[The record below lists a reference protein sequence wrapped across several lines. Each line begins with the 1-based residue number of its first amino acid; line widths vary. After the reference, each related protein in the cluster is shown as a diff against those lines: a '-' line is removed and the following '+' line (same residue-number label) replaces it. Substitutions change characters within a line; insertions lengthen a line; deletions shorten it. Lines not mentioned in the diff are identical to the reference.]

1 MIRAFMRSPLPN
13 SLAIVVLIALIV
25 SWVTS
30 LVLAMRDRPVDTE
43 KGRYDWLLVVF
54 SLLGFPAMVDLL
66 QTSGIALFFAGLV
79 FVVFVANLIMPI
91 LKITRQSSSVFV
103 RDWYKWCILIS
114 AIGGLAI
121 VSYLT
126 FVDARGGPVACGPSG
141 GCDTVQHSKYSVLF
155 GVLKV
160 GYLGLVGY
168 VGILAAWL
176 MWQFG
181 PQSLKKLSVLA
192 LWGMCVF
199 GVLFSIYLTSLEPF
213 VIGATCMWCI
223 SSAVL
228 QAVLLLAST
237 PAAQQALSPGDD
249 EDELEAEMGEA

>member
-1 MIRAFMRSPLPN
+1 MIHAFMKDPLPN
-13 SLAIVVLIALIV
+13 SLAIVVWIALIV
-25 SWVTS
+25 AWVMS
-30 LVLAMRDRPVDTE
+30 LILALREKPIDTE
-43 KGRYDWLLVVF
+43 KGSYTWLLSAFAV
-54 SLLGFPAMVDLL
+54 LGIPAFIDLL
-66 QTSGIALFFAGLV
+66 QTSGIALGFAAVLALV
-79 FVVFVANLIMPI
+79 FLANIVAPI
-91 LKITRQSSSVFV
+91 LKATGSSPSPLV

-114 AIGGLAI
+114 AVGVLAI

-126 FVDARGGPVACGPSG
+126 FVEARGGPVACGPSG

-160 GYLGLVGY
+160 GYLGLLGY

-176 MWQFG
+176 AWQFG

-199 GVLFSIYLTSLEPF
+199 GVLFSIYLTFLEPF

-228 QAVLLLAST
+228 MIVMLMAST
-237 PAAQQALSPGDD
+237 PAAQQALSVGD
-249 EDELEAEMGEA
+249 EEELEAEMGKA

>member
-1 MIRAFMRSPLPN
+1 MIRTFMRSPLPN
-13 SLAIVVLIALIV
+13 TLAVVVLLALIAAWIV
-25 SWVTS
+25 S
-30 LVLAMRDRPVDTE
+30 LVLALREKPVSTE
-43 KGRYDWLLVVF
+43 KGAYTWLLSVF
-54 SLLGFPAMVDLL
+54 ALLGIPAFIDLL
-66 QTSGIALFFAGLV
+66 QTSGIALAFAAVLA
-79 FVVFVANLIMPI
+79 VVFLLNIAVPI
-91 LKITRQSSSVFV
+91 LKVTGDSSNPFV
-103 RDWYKWCILIS
+103 RDLYKWAILLS

-126 FVDARGGPVACGPSG
+126 FVEARGGPVACGPSG

-160 GYLGLVGY
+160 GYLGLIGY

-176 MWQFG
+176 VWQFG
-181 PQSLKKLSVLA
+181 PPSLKKMSALA

-199 GVLFSIYLTSLEPF
+199 GVLFSIYLTFLEPF

-228 QAVLLLAST
+228 QAVLLIAST
-237 PAAQQALSPGDD
+237 PAAQQALSPGD
-249 EDELEAEMGEA
+249 EDELEAQLAG